1 MNIAVKETSV
11 KAIVSLVSG
20 ILAWTL
26 LPWIGSIVGII
37 SGHMARS
44 EIRKNPETKE
54 GDGLAIAGLILSWAS
69 FILGILA
76 IVVIFLFFGSLL
88 AIFGIAAANGGH

>member
-1 MNIAVKETSV
+1 MNIPAKETSV

-37 SGHMARS
+37 AGHMARS

-54 GDGLAIAGLILSWAS
+54 GDGLALTGLILSWAS
-69 FILGILA
+69 FLIGIVA
-76 IVVIFLFFGSLL
+76 IIIIFLFFGSLL

>member
-1 MNIAVKETSV
+1 MNISVKETSV

-26 LPWIGSIVGII
+26 LPWIGGIVGII

-44 EIRKNPETKE
+44 EIRKNAETIE

-88 AIFGIAAANGGH
+88 AIFGIAAANGGN